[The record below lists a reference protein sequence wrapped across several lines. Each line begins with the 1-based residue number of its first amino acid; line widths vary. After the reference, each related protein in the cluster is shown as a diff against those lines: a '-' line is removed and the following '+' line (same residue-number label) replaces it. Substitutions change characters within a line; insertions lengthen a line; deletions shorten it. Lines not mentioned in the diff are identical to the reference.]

1 MKPKLNTGASMK
13 LIRPIQLAKLLGV
26 SKSTLWRL
34 EKSGEL
40 PKRVTIS
47 ERIVGWKESDI
58 EEWLESRKERQE

>member
-1 MKPKLNTGASMK
+1 MKI
-13 LIRPIQLAKLLGV
+13 IRPTQLANQLGV

-47 ERIVGWKESDI
+47 ERIVGWRESDI
-58 EEWLESRKERQE
+58 EEWLEKKQNSGE

>member
-1 MKPKLNTGASMK
+1 MKIL
-13 LIRPIQLAKLLGV
+13 RPTQLANQLGV

-40 PKRVTIS
+40 PKRITIS

-58 EEWLESRKERQE
+58 EEWLEEKQNSGE